1 MGILEVIQMG
11 LLFTLITGLFLL
23 LGMAVIFLTK
33 NNRKIVDFSIS
44 MAFGVIVLL
53 IVAELLPESYE
64 MMSQV
69 FSFPQNIVML
79 IGFVGLGI
87 LLLKVLDL
95 FIPDHD
101 TDTKNE
107 ASTENLLHIGIV
119 SGIALIL
126 HNIIEGMAI
135 YSAVATDTS
144 MGFLM
149 TVGVGL
155 HNIPMGMVVTSTLYQ
170 SSTSKKKTILFVFVT
185 ALSTFIGGILMFL
198 LSGAISNFVLGILL
212 SVTLGM
218 LIYIVLFE
226 LLEQIWHNR
235 NSKITIFGIVAGI
248 IIFLLTLL
256 FE

>member
-1 MGILEVIQMG
+1 MG

-23 LGMAVIFLTK
+23 LGMGVIFLSK

-44 MAFGVIVLL
+44 MAFGVILLL
-53 IVAELLPESYE
+53 ILAELLPESYE
-64 MMSQV
+64 MMHEV
-69 FSFPQNIVML
+69 FASPQDMIML
-79 IGFVGLGI
+79 IGFVGLGVM
-87 LLLKVLDL
+87 LLKVLDL

-119 SGIALIL
+119 SSVALIL

-170 SSTSKKKTILFVFVT
+170 SNTSKKKTVLFVLIT
-185 ALSTFIGGILMFL
+185 ALSTFVGGILMFL
-198 LSGAISNFVLGILL
+198 LSSAISHFVLGILL
-212 SVTLGM
+212 SITLGM

-226 LLEQIWHNR
+226 LLEQICHNR
-235 NSKITIFGIVAGI
+235 NPKITMFGIGI
-248 IIFLLTLL
+248 GVLIFLLTLF